1 MYARVA
7 RWEGLDQEAI
17 RQFAQ
22 MINSSEG
29 PPEGVPS
36 SGILVLSDADNG
48 RFVGIGVPIQY
59 SVDGGATWLVAQTQG
74 DLGGQASECG
84 LDEHLPS
91 PRLWSRRTDGA
102 PRHDGASAQA

>member
-22 MINSSEG
+22 MINSSDG

-36 SGILVLSDADNG
+36 SGILVLSAADKGHSLVIGLFDTEDDLRTGDAALKAMD
-48 RFVGIGVPIQY
+48 RPP
-59 SVDGGATWLVAQTQG
+59 DAKG
-74 DLGGQASECG
+74 DITSIEYYEVTA
-84 LDEHLPS
+84 D
-91 PRLWSRRTDGA
+91 RRVE
-102 PRHDGASAQA
+102 Q